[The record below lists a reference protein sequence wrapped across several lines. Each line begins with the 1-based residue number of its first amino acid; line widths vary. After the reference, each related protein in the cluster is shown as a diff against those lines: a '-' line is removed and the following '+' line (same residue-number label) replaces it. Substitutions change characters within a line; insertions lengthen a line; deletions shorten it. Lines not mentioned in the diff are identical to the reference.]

1 MPNIDGSEQRG
12 VIEAEIQI
20 PDSELSLLFL
30 ATHLDFRADDRERLA
45 SAKIINELVAKHPD
59 RPALLAGDLNA
70 TPESRTLQRLGTMW
84 KPANEKTMPTVPVK
98 QPTKQIDFILYRPRD
113 RWKVIEV
120 KVLDEAVAS
129 DHRAIFAV
137 LELLPSKE

>member
-1 MPNIDGSEQRG
+1 M
-12 VIEAEIQI
+12 A
-20 PDSELSLLFL
+20 
-30 ATHLDFRADDRERLA
+30 
-45 SAKIINELVAKHPD
+45 
-59 RPALLAGDLNA
+59 
-70 TPESRTLQRLGTMW
+70 
-84 KPANEKTMPTVPVK
+84 TVPVD
-98 QPTKQIDFILYRPRD
+98 QPTKQIDFILYRPRN

>member
-1 MPNIDGSEQRG
+1 M
-12 VIEAEIQI
+12 
-20 PDSELSLLFL
+20 LL
-30 ATHLDFRADDRERLA
+30 ATHLDFRADERERLA
-45 SAKIINELVAKHPD
+45 SAKVINEQVAKQPK
-59 RPALLAGDLNA
+59 RPAVLAGDLNA
-70 TPESRTLQRLGTMW
+70 MPDSKTLQLFGTRW
-84 KPANEKTMPTVPVK
+84 ARANEEPMATVPVN

-137 LELLPSKE
+137 LELLPNDV